1 MRKLITGLAA
11 LAVGLTSAAPPH
23 PGNPGP
29 AGSPGNLPL
38 APGCLSAADIYEQ
51 VRPAVVEI
59 TSTSSGRT
67 PFGPQAQGMGSGVVI
82 DDQGTILTNEH
93 VIAGADSLEVKFAD
107 GTTLPAQALGSDP
120 GDDLAVVR
128 VEGAGPRPAARL
140 AGGFGSASRG
150 RSGSRHREPVQPG
163 GDADGGDRQ
172 RHRPH
177 V

>member
-67 PFGPQAQGMGSGVVI
+67 PFGPQAQGLGSGVVI

-93 VIAGADSLEVKFAD
+93 VIAGADSLEGKFAD
-107 GTTLPAQALGSDP
+107 GTTLPAQVLGSDP
-120 GDDLAVVR
+120 GDDLAAIR
-128 VEGAGPRPAARL
+128 VGGAGPDLTPASLGDSEALR
-140 AGGFGSASRG
+140 
-150 RSGSRHREPVQPG
+150 G
-163 GDADGGDRQ
+163 GDPVLAIGKPFSLEGELTGGGG
-172 RHRPH
+172 
-177 V
+177 